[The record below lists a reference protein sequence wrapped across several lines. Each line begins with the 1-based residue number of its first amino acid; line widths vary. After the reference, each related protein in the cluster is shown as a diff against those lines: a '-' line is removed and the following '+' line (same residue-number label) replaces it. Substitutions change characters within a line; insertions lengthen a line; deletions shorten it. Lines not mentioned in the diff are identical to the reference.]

1 MTETIEQRRLA
12 RLVLSALVFVL
23 GFQSMRFLFASL
35 TWYLRD
41 TLGIGVINLIPIS
54 LAPFILGALV
64 PAAARF
70 VGVKPALWSS
80 AAVLV
85 VARLVIQVSGAPG
98 VDYWAASIATLAFVG
113 SLPLLM
119 CLGREAWAGG
129 LILGLVLDS
138 AIKGLGLSLDL
149 AYQPGWRSVVAVGA
163 ISGAV
168 AWTLLRVGPVDRS
181 GPGVWGG
188 LQMLG
193 VAPYLFFQLLIFQ
206 PQGWSSAVTGIPGEF
221 TQFFIAILNVGAL
234 LLAGRVSGSRV
245 AYLASLAIVTAAAI
259 AAEASGVGFGVLL
272 AMAIPLSGVVLAG
285 MTPEPENGELGVSA
299 VSLVFVSVVFLVFGL
314 AYYLPLDLSLGFD
327 QSSVRLAGA
336 VFLVV
341 FGLMA
346 LRRIP
351 RQPILGASDWVFGA
365 AAAVLPVVALVIA
378 LGADA
383 APVPGADGPI
393 RFMSYNVHSAFNVEG
408 NLDVEGIARVIEDSR
423 ADVVGLQEVP
433 RGRLLSGTT
442 DLLTIL
448 GQRLGFEHIAF
459 FGTTDPVW
467 GNAIL
472 SRYPIVDIGTD
483 YLPLVGTPMRRGFL
497 GATIDVGGE
506 EVLVISTHL
515 QHVNDSDVHDED
527 PEGDLYPVHREQ
539 IATILANWGGV
550 SPAVL
555 MGDFNARPE
564 WAQIGLLLESGWVDS
579 WEEAGRGQGFT
590 SNAADPRFRIDY
602 VFHTQDL
609 IAVDAGVIQSTASD
623 HFPVVVD
630 LTFE

>member
-1 MTETIEQRRLA
+1 MNETTEHRRLA

-23 GFQSMRFLFASL
+23 GYQSMRFLFASL

-64 PAAARF
+64 PIVSRF

-80 AAVLV
+80 AVVLMA
-85 VARLVIQVSGAPG
+85 ARLVIQVSGAPS

-168 AWTLLRVGPVDRS
+168 AWALPRVGRVDRR
-181 GPGVWGG
+181 GPGFRGG

-193 VAPYLFFQLLIFQ
+193 VAPYLFLQLLIFQ

-234 LLAGRVSGSRV
+234 VLASRFRGGR
-245 AYLASLAIVTAAAI
+245 LAFLTSLAIVAAAAI
-259 AAEASGVGFGVLL
+259 AAEAAGAGFGVLL
-272 AMAIPLSGVVLAG
+272 ALAIPLSGIVLAG
-285 MTPEPENGELGVSA
+285 MIPEPETEALGASGVL
-299 VSLVFVSVVFLVFGL
+299 LVLASVVFLVFGL

-327 QSSVRLAGA
+327 QSSVRLASA
-336 VFLVV
+336 AFLVV
-341 FGLMA
+341 FGLIG
-346 LRRIP
+346 LRRMP
-351 RQPILGASDWVFGA
+351 LQPILGGSDWMFGA
-365 AAAVLPVVALVIA
+365 AAAVLPAAALVIA
-378 LGADA
+378 IGADT
-383 APVPGADGPI
+383 APAPDPDAPI

-442 DLLTIL
+442 DLLTL
-448 GQRLGFEHIAF
+448 LEQRLGFEHIAF

-472 SRYPIVDIGTD
+472 SRYPIVEIGTD

-497 GATIDVGGE
+497 GATIDIGGE

-564 WAQIGLLLESGWVDS
+564 WAQIGLILESGWVDS
-579 WEEAGRGQGFT
+579 WAEAGTGDGFT

-609 IAVDAGVIQSTASD
+609 AAVDAGVIQSTASD